1 MAEALLLIGIA
12 LNVVFWILILVNLA
26 RDRRSMELRQVV
38 KWAVLLALLPG
49 LGLLGLYLERTDRYE
64 MFFVVAL
71 IALVLLG
78 LVLLARDR
86 HAMETSQIV
95 KWAIVMVILPGFGVL
110 GYLFRRLENATQH
123 SPGIGQAVLRKSTPR
138 DR

>member
-12 LNVVFWILILVNLA
+12 LNVVFWTFIVVNRA
-26 RDRRSMELRQVV
+26 RDRYSMELRQVV
-38 KWAVLLALLPG
+38 KWAILVALLPG
-49 LGLLGLYLERTDRYE
+49 LALLGLYLERTEGYD
-64 MFFVVAL
+64 MFFVVTL

-86 HAMETSQIV
+86 HAMETSQVV
-95 KWAIVMVILPGFGVL
+95 KWAILMVILPGLGVL

-123 SPGIGQAVLRKSTPR
+123 SPGIGQAVLRKPPPR